1 MFSDSPRGNF
11 KLDAEVSPEVNEEQF
26 FTAALRFEP
35 KGKPVSICLL
45 FFNSHACYV
54 PESSQQPQPV
64 DPRTPLNASAES
76 EPTESNKALSVTEK
90 IGYGLGDT
98 ASNLYWKLFEF
109 FQLIFYTDVFGISAA
124 SAGTMFLITKL
135 FDAVTDPV
143 VGLLSDRTVTA
154 WGRFRPYLL
163 WGAIPFAVTG
173 IFTFYTPDLSPTGK
187 LVYAYVTYTAV
198 FMAYTFVNIPYSAL
212 MGVISSDPAER
223 TSVSTYRFVLA
234 FVGAIV
240 VQRLTEPMV
249 AYFGGS
255 ELRMIDG
262 IQTVVVLDKQTGF
275 FWTMVCYALA
285 ALFLFV
291 VTFLSTKERVHPV
304 SSDSVQWSRDFKDLL
319 SNSPW
324 MVMCIFGMLTL
335 LAAWMRGSAIAY
347 YFTYYVGSTFGEFL
361 VVGTIATI
369 VGILFAQPLRRWLGV
384 KNLMAISSFLMA
396 ILSAGFWFIGPD
408 QIAAMYTLQILSSLA
423 SGPLAVL
430 MFAAFADIADYS
442 EWKTNR
448 RATGLIF
455 AAATFSQKIGS
466 AVGGAIPGWCLS
478 GYGFVSPVDGVNQQQ
493 SPETIQG
500 IISMMSILPAVALLA
515 AGFVILLYPLNRRR
529 LAEIQAD
536 LKDRKLSDTN
546 LP

>member
-1 MFSDSPRGNF
+1 MS
-11 KLDAEVSPEVNEEQF
+11 
-26 FTAALRFEP
+26 
-35 KGKPVSICLL
+35 
-45 FFNSHACYV
+45 
-54 PESSQQPQPV
+54 
-64 DPRTPLNASAES
+64 S
-76 EPTESNKALSVTEK
+76 EPEPSHRLSVAEK

-124 SAGTMFLITKL
+124 AAGTMFFVTKM
-135 FDAVTDPV
+135 FDAVTDPL
-143 VGLLSDRTVTA
+143 VGLVSDRTVTA

-163 WGAIPFAVTG
+163 WGAVPFAITG
-173 IFTFYTPDLSPTGK
+173 IFTFYTPNFSPTGK

-198 FMAYTFVNIPYSAL
+198 FMAYTFVNIPYGAL
-212 MGVISSDPAER
+212 MGVVSSDPVER

-240 VQRLTEPMV
+240 VQRLTEPLV

-255 ELRMIDG
+255 ESKMVDG
-262 IQTVVVLDKQTGF
+262 VQTLVVIDKQTGF
-275 FWTMVCYALA
+275 FWTMVCYAIA
-285 ALFLFV
+285 ALLLFV
-291 VTFLSTKERVHPV
+291 ITFLSTKERVQPV
-304 SSDSVQWSRDFKDLL
+304 SSNSSLWSRDFKDLL
-319 SNSPW
+319 SNGPW
-324 MVMCIFGMLTL
+324 MVMCAFGMLML

-361 VVGTIATI
+361 VIGTIATI
-369 VGILFAQPLRRWLGV
+369 VGIIFAQQLRSWLGV
-384 KNLMAISSFLMA
+384 KNLMALSSFLMA

-408 QIAAMYTLQILSSLA
+408 QIVAMYTLQILSSLA

-466 AVGGAIPGWCLS
+466 AIGGAIPGWCLS
-478 GYGFVSPVDGVNQQQ
+478 SYGFVSPLDGINQQQ

-500 IISMMSILPAVALLA
+500 IITMMSILPAVALAA

-529 LAEIQAD
+529 LAEIQTD
-536 LKDRKLSDTN
+536 LAARKLPDTKS
-546 LP
+546 PA